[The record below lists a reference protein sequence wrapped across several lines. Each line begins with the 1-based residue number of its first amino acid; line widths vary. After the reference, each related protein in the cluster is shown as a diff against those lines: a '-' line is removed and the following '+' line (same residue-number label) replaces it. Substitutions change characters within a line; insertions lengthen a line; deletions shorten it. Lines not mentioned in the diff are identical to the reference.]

1 MNIGLNTI
9 YMVCAIAGGAVLV
22 LRFILMLVGLDHGDA
37 ADIPLDM
44 DADVGIDVSDGGMNI
59 FSLQAISGFF
69 TMFGL
74 VGLALLQIEAAPA
87 LTLLGGLVAGGITNL
102 VTAWIFLKLQRLQS
116 EGTMVITNAIGQV
129 GTVYLTIPENASGV
143 VTVAVQGAMR
153 TLDAISEDGQR
164 IPTGAI
170 IHVVGVTAGKIL
182 VVKPRAGDQ

>member
-1 MNIGLNTI
+1 MNIGLPTI
-9 YMVCAIAGGAVLV
+9 YMICAIAGGAVLV
-22 LRFILMLVGLDHGDA
+22 LRFILILVGFDHGDA

-44 DADVGIDVSDGGMNI
+44 DADFGIDASTGGMNI
-59 FSLQAISGFF
+59 FSLQAIAGFF

-74 VGLALLQIEAAPA
+74 VGLGLLQIDTAPA
-87 LTLLGGLVAGGITNL
+87 LSLLGGIVAGGITNL

-153 TLDAISEDGQR
+153 SLDAISEDGQR
-164 IPTGAI
+164 IATGAI
-170 IHVVGVTAGKIL
+170 VRVVGITAGKIL
-182 VVKPRAGDQ
+182 VVKQHVIDQ

>member
-22 LRFILMLVGLDHGDA
+22 LRFILMLVGFDDGDA
-37 ADIPLDM
+37 TDIPLDTDI
-44 DADVGIDVSDGGMNI
+44 DAGIDTPNGGMNV
-59 FSLQAISGFF
+59 FSLQAIAGFF

-74 VGLALLQIEAAPA
+74 VGLALLQIDAAPA
-87 LTLLGGLVAGGITNL
+87 LTLLGGLLAGGITNV

-170 IHVVGVTAGKIL
+170 VQVVGVTAGKIL
-182 VVKPRAGDQ
+182 VVKPHQEVR